1 MKLLKL
7 KTHVKKPKPN
17 RKMARTVIVTGGCG
31 YIGSHVARA
40 FKQNGDTVHIIDQVK
55 RDHTLKG
62 IDGYLIADFA
72 SEESLGFIINIA
84 PDVIV
89 HCAGT
94 SLVGPSMTDPAA
106 YYDNNISKTLKLLG
120 VIKDMDKKPT
130 IMFSSSASV
139 YGIPQSLPIKE
150 TDVKNPISPYGN
162 TKRMTELIL
171 ADYCEA
177 YGVNSVCFRYFN
189 AAGAEPFDYDLGQER
204 GATHIVARAL
214 EASLANRAF
223 TINGDDFN
231 THDGTCVR
239 DYVHVWDIATAHVR
253 GAEFV
258 DRLSYSSA
266 VPAVAMIFNLGSNK
280 GVSNKQI
287 VDYVAGRYG
296 LPFVNYGERRLGDPD
311 ELVAD
316 PHLAWD
322 LLGWEA
328 YYSDIET
335 IIDSAYKWYT
345 NNGV

>member
-1 MKLLKL
+1 MS
-7 KTHVKKPKPN
+7 KTI
-17 RKMARTVIVTGGCG
+17 IVTGGCG
-31 YIGSHVARA
+31 YIGSHIARA
-40 FKQNGDTVHIIDQVK
+40 FKLNGDTVHIIDRVQ
-55 RDHTLKG
+55 RDHTLKD
-62 IDGYLIADFA
+62 IDGYYINDFA
-72 SEESLGFIINIA
+72 TDESLATIIDLQ

-94 SLVGPSMTDPAA
+94 SLVGPSVTDPAE
-106 YYDNNISKTLKLLG
+106 YYDNNISKTIKLLN
-120 VIKDMDKKPT
+120 VLKDMERKPV

-162 TKRMTELIL
+162 TKRMTELVL

-177 YGVNSVCFRYFN
+177 YGINSVCFRYFN
-189 AAGAEPFDYDLGQER
+189 AAGAEPINHDLGQER

-214 EASLANRAF
+214 EASLAGRAF

-231 THDGTCVR
+231 TPDGTCVR
-239 DYVHVWDIATAHVR
+239 DYVHVWDIATAHVK
-253 GAEFV
+253 GVEFV
-258 DRLSYSSA
+258 ESVVGHTA
-266 VPAVAMIFNLGSNK
+266 PATAMIFNLGSNK

-287 VDYVAGRYG
+287 VDLVAGRYG
-296 LPFVNYGERRLGDPD
+296 LPFVNYGERRAGDPD